1 MVAEA
6 LFSSKNDSWTTPKDL
21 FDKLNFLYQFTLD
34 AASSDDNC
42 LCEKHYTLEND
53 GLEQSWEGERVF
65 CNPPYSKI
73 KDWARKF
80 AEEGT
85 KGNCLIVALVPARTD
100 TRWWHE
106 HAKTADLIHYIKG
119 RLKFGN
125 SPNSAPFPSALLFWF
140 GLNKIT

>member
-42 LCEKHYTLEND
+42 LCEKHYTLENN

-80 AEEGT
+80 AEEGA

-125 SPNSAPFPSALLFWF
+125 SSNSAPFPSALLFWF
-140 GLNKIT
+140 GLNKLT